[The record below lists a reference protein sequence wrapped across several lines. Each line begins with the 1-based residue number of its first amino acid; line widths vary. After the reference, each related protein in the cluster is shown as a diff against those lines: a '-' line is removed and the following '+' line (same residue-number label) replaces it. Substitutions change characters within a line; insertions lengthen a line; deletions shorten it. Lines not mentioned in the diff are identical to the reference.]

1 MPITYTPPGTQDLA
15 TLKHELNMTG
25 KQMADL
31 FWLGGDHQWRKYT
44 GGQAPRELSPHMA
57 FVAAAKLALTEDE
70 FARVLAKMATF
81 GAHVTVAP
89 DSEALPTL

>member
-1 MPITYTPPGTQDLA
+1 MPIKYTAPGTADLA

-25 KQMADL
+25 RQMADL

-44 GGQAPRELSPHMA
+44 GGQTPRELSPHMA
-57 FVAAAKLALTEDE
+57 FVAAAKLSLSDEE

-81 GAHVTVAP
+81 GAHVENAHEEDHP
-89 DSEALPTL
+89 Q

>member
-1 MPITYTPPGTQDLA
+1 MPIKYTPPGTQHLA

-44 GGQAPRELSPHMA
+44 GGQAPREMSPHMA
-57 FVAAAKLALTEDE
+57 FVAAAKLALTDEE
-70 FARVLAKMATF
+70 FARVLAKMETF
-81 GAHVTVAP
+81 GARVEESP
-89 DSEALPTL
+89 SGEQS

>member
-1 MPITYTPPGTQDLA
+1 MPIKYKPPSTRELA
-15 TLKHELNMTG
+15 NLKHELNRTG

-57 FVAAAKLALTEDE
+57 FVAAAKLELTEAE
-70 FARVLAKMATF
+70 FGRVLAKMAEF
-81 GAHVTVAP
+81 GAHVAEVP
-89 DSEALPTL
+89 DGESQP

>member
-57 FVAAAKLALTEDE
+57 FVAAAKLTLTEDE

-81 GAHVTVAP
+81 GAHIENVP
-89 DSEALPTL
+89 EENRPQ